1 MTRRPPRS
9 TRTDTLIPYTTLFRS
24 GLKVSTSNLC
34 SEITLPTVV
43 DHLGN
48 DRTAVCC
55 LSSLNL
61 EVWEDW
67 EGDKRFIEDV
77 MRFLDNV
84 LQDYIDRAPDEM
96 EIGRASCRERVCQ
109 YG

>member
-1 MTRRPPRS
+1 MRIS
-9 TRTDTLIPYTTLFRS
+9 DWS
-24 GLKVSTSNLC
+24 SDVC
-34 SEITLPTVV
+34 SSDL
-43 DHLGN
+43 
-48 DRTAVCC
+48 CC

-84 LQDYIDRAPDEM
+84 LQDYIDRAPEEM
-96 EIGRASCRERVCQ
+96 ARAKYSASRERSVGLGVRSEERRVGKECVST
-109 YG
+109 GRSRWLPDH